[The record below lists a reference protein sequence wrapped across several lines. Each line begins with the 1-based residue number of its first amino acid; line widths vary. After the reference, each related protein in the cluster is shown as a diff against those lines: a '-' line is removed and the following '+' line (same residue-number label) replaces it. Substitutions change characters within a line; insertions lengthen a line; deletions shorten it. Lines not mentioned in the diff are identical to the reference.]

1 MNDIKKM
8 KIENTN
14 LNKLKHR
21 VRLFGLYFLL
31 KDISL
36 FIINI
41 Y

>member
-1 MNDIKKM
+1 MNDIKM

-21 VRLFGLYFLL
+21 VRLFDHFLL
-31 KDISL
+31 KDTL